1 MPLDVSSERG
11 KIGKALLSAIDSIS
25 RDSSPERVR
34 QYIVESLLHA
44 SGNIRMVWIGWD
56 DQMDTDRPLSL
67 HVVSPDEKN
76 TVFPGAE
83 QFFEWQRQLL
93 ASASNRNKP
102 EIIRLQDKNC
112 PLAPDA
118 FRLSREWGL
127 PEALLIPIPEGEN
140 ASDGILSLY
149 ASRIGFF
156 EAVGIEQFIPFAHIA
171 RIAKAVFRSASG
183 QEQRSQVP
191 PGKFREPAEEAGRPE
206 DLSRTVRLYE
216 RMMES
221 LNEGFLELDREN
233 RILRSTPLAG
243 KILEYDN
250 QSLTGLP
257 FESLL
262 PENDSALPVRKA
274 LLSRTT
280 VQTNGISLRKK
291 DGTFLPVALSLI
303 PAKEDLTE
311 ADTSMAVSFRD
322 RSEQARVGD
331 GLDEGERI
339 YRQIVQHAP
348 DGIYLFD
355 PDTLTITH
363 SNAALEKIMGFGTGE
378 LQGQSIARF
387 LEIPP
392 DVIRERIRSVK
403 SNERP
408 KNIPGHY
415 RKKDGSLI
423 PVSTSASL
431 LTLLGQEQI
440 MVIVR
445 DMTEEVFIQELS
457 RLEHEIDHKLLNQTP
472 ISRIMSEVSDRLL
485 DLFHLSFC
493 CFLRQEQSDL
503 VPSVLALAGR
513 PGTLADRFRTLIET
527 EGSFQS
533 KMAETL
539 QALKQQSDRLPR
551 SLVLPFQSLLSC
563 PTPLEGHLFGLDACS
578 NPRGFL
584 LLLGPDET
592 FPRQLNHLHHLSERI
607 GIALLRY
614 QDMERSR
621 LQQAAMESSPT
632 PMLIAD
638 RHGRIEWS
646 NAAFE
651 ELTGYSLADIVAQT
665 SSEDPE
671 IPKPEYYLRLQQC
684 LQSGTEFSGEV
695 TGQKKDGT
703 VCTTEMR
710 ITPIRQSDGE
720 ITHYIAVQTDVS
732 DRKAREKKLQQWAFY
747 DPLTGLPNRFL
758 LNLLLEKEIARTD
771 RSNLGVAVCFI
782 DLDRF
787 KPINDQFG
795 HEAGDRIL
803 ESVSDRL
810 ESVIRKGDIVGRL
823 GGDEFVCLMPG
834 IGSRQ
839 SLERILERILL
850 AIRTPLAEGKNRI
863 TLGASI
869 GVSLYPDD
877 TTHDPRDLIHQA
889 DLAMY
894 EAKREGGDRY
904 VFFMDLSSPNHPL
917 PIGR

>member
-1 MPLDVSSERG
+1 MSLDVSSERE
-11 KIGKALLSAIDSIS
+11 KIGKALSSAIDSIS

-34 QYIVESLLHA
+34 QCIAESLLHA
-44 SGNIRMVWIGWD
+44 SGNIRMVWIGWG
-56 DQMDTDRPLSL
+56 DQMDTDRPPSL
-67 HVVSPDEKN
+67 HVVSPDEKR
-76 TVFPGAE
+76 TVFPGSG

-93 ASASNRNKP
+93 ASASNCNKP
-102 EIIRLQDKNC
+102 EIIRLQDKNS
-112 PLAPDA
+112 PIAPDA
-118 FRLSREWGL
+118 LRLSREWDL
-127 PEALLIPIPEGEN
+127 PEALLIPIPDGEN

-171 RIAKAVFRSASG
+171 RIAKAVFR
-183 QEQRSQVP
+183 
-191 PGKFREPAEEAGRPE
+191 
-206 DLSRTVRLYE
+206 
-216 RMMES
+216 
-221 LNEGFLELDREN
+221 N
-233 RILRSTPLAG
+233 
-243 KILEYDN
+243 
-250 QSLTGLP
+250 
-257 FESLL
+257 
-262 PENDSALPVRKA
+262 
-274 LLSRTT
+274 
-280 VQTNGISLRKK
+280 
-291 DGTFLPVALSLI
+291 
-303 PAKEDLTE
+303 
-311 ADTSMAVSFRD
+311 
-322 RSEQARVGD
+322 RSEQARVED

-392 DVIRERIRSVK
+392 GVIRERIRSVK

-493 CFLRQEQSDL
+493 CFLRQEQSDP
-503 VPSVLALAGR
+503 VPSVLAMAGR
-513 PGTLADRFRTLIET
+513 PETLANRFRTLIGT

-539 QALKQQSDRLPR
+539 QALKQQSDRLPQ

-563 PTPLEGHLFGLDACS
+563 PIPLEGYLFGLNACS
-578 NPRGFL
+578 NPRSGFL
-584 LLLGPDET
+584 LILGSDET
-592 FPRQLNHLHHLSERI
+592 FLRQLNHLHHLSERI

-621 LQQAAMESSPT
+621 LQQAAMGSSPT

-651 ELTGYSLADIVAQT
+651 ELTGYSLSDIVAQT

-684 LQSGTEFSGEV
+684 LQGGTEFSGEV

-771 RSNLGVAVCFI
+771 RNNLGVAVCFI
-782 DLDRF
+782 DLDGF

-839 SLERILERILL
+839 SLERILDRILL

-863 TLGASI
+863 ALGASI